1 MKRALKVRIAINF
14 GWARTLW
21 VMYLEVQIDLIVV
34 HILIGLLVCFQ
45 ALINC
50 IKRHLLLV
58 QNVDYVIS
66 IPLIQHCE
74 NYELKVF
81 AKLLEPFDGTMSHA

>member
-34 HILIGLLVCFQ
+34 HVLIGLLVCFQ

>member
-1 MKRALKVRIAINF
+1 
-14 GWARTLW
+14 
-21 VMYLEVQIDLIVV
+21 MYLEVQIDLIVV